1 MLRRGRVYKVLTD
14 AKFVVPKFRMQQG
27 IDPGAAEAGMTVEAT
42 IREKLTKAFEPSSLI
57 VENESAKHAGHA
69 GARDHLGHATGES
82 HFRVVVV
89 SEAFQGAS
97 PVERHR
103 RINAALKD
111 ELAGPVHALAIKAM
125 TPAEAAR

>member
-1 MLRRGRVYKVLTD
+1 
-14 AKFVVPKFRMQQG
+14 
-27 IDPGAAEAGMTVEAT
+27 MTVEET
-42 IREKLTKAFEPSSLI
+42 IREKLKQAFAPSSLT

-69 GARDHLGHATGES
+69 GARDHLGRVTGDT

-89 SEAFQGAS
+89 SEAFQGKSA
-97 PVERHR
+97 VERHR
-103 RINAALKD
+103 QINAALKD

>member
-1 MLRRGRVYKVLTD
+1 
-14 AKFVVPKFRMQQG
+14 
-27 IDPGAAEAGMTVEAT
+27 MTVEKS
-42 IREKLTKAFEPSSLI
+42 IREKLTKAFSPSDLI

-69 GARDHLGHATGES
+69 GTRDHLGRVTGET

-89 SEAFQGAS
+89 SAQFEGQS

-103 RINAALKD
+103 LVNATLKD
-111 ELAGPVHALAIKAM
+111 ELSGPVHALAIKAL

>member
-1 MLRRGRVYKVLTD
+1 
-14 AKFVVPKFRMQQG
+14 
-27 IDPGAAEAGMTVEAT
+27 MTVEDI
-42 IREKLTKAFEPSSLI
+42 IRKKLSEAFAPSSLI

-69 GARDHLGHATGES
+69 GARDRLGRQTGQT

-89 SEAFQGAS
+89 SAAFEGRQ

-103 RINAALKD
+103 QINAVLKA
-111 ELAGPVHALAIKAM
+111 ELAGPVHALAIKAL